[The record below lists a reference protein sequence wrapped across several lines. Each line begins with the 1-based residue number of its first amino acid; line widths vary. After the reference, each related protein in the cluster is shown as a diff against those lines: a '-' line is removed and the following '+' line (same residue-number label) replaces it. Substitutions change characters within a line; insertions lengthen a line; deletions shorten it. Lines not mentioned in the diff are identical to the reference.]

1 MNEIAKREIKISDF
15 PPKLRKL
22 VQYILEN
29 SEIESFDD
37 AINKL
42 GMNLQSIRTMKSR
55 LKRRGIDI
63 DVYLHEKRLEKLKRY
78 SPYVYDSLVTKAITG
93 SLGHQKLFSELLGDR
108 RNKLQIDHN
117 ITGLFAVFSG
127 STIPEDY
134 QDDRK
139 KMKPNGVQIV
149 DIEIED

>member
-1 MNEIAKREIKISDF
+1 MKALVKKDISISDI
-15 PPKLRKL
+15 PPKLRKV

-29 SEIESFDD
+29 REIKSFDD
-37 AINKL
+37 AVNKL

-55 LKRRGIDI
+55 LKKRGIDI

-78 SPYVYDSLVTKAITG
+78 SPYVYDSLVKEAITG

-117 ITGLFAVFSG
+117 VTGLFAVFSG
-127 STIPEDY
+127 STIPDDY
-134 QDDRK
+134 QEDLK
-139 KMKPNGVQIV
+139 KMKPDGVQIV
-149 DIEIED
+149 DVEIED